1 MSEAEYERL
10 RKDMLLVI
18 AQHAASSG
26 EVTGRSIIGN
36 SVNLAMGEVPRHE
49 FVPSQLVDVAYMD
62 QPLPIG
68 HDKTISQPFIVA
80 LMVDLLDLQ
89 YDEKV
94 LEVGTGLGYQAA
106 VLSRIATSVYT
117 VDIIG
122 ELAEGAIE
130 NFQKLRY
137 SNIEVRIGNGYYG
150 WSEQAPFDKIIVAT
164 SSDSIP
170 DALIEQLK
178 PGGRLVMP
186 VGPEESQTLVLYV
199 KPESGSTEP
208 APKEILPVRFSR
220 MVVAH

>member
-1 MSEAEYERL
+1 MSKAEYERL
-10 RKDMLLVI
+10 RKEMLLVI

-26 EVTGRSIIGN
+26 GVTGRSIIGGD
-36 SVNLAMGEVPRHE
+36 VNLAMGEVPRHE

-122 ELAEGAIE
+122 ELAEGAME
-130 NFQKLRY
+130 NFQKLGY

-150 WSEQAPFDKIIVAT
+150 WAEQAPFDKIIVAT
-164 SSDSIP
+164 SGDSIP

-199 KPESGSTEP
+199 KPESGSIEP
-208 APKEILPVRFSR
+208 APKDILPVRFSR

>member
-26 EVTGRSIIGN
+26 GVTGRSIIGN

-89 YDEKV
+89 YDENV

-130 NFQKLRY
+130 NFQKLGY

-208 APKEILPVRFSR
+208 APQEILPVRFSR

>member
-1 MSEAEYERL
+1 MSEAEYEKL
-10 RKDMLLVI
+10 RKEMLFVI
-18 AQHAASSG
+18 AEHAVSSG
-26 EVTGRSIIGN
+26 GMTGRSTIGN
-36 SVNLAMGEVPRHE
+36 SVNEAMGEVPRHK
-49 FVPSQLVDVAYMD
+49 FVPSQLIDAAYMD

-89 YDEKV
+89 PDERV

-122 ELAEGAIE
+122 ELAEGAIG
-130 NFQKLRY
+130 NFQELGY

-150 WSEQAPFDKIIVAT
+150 WAEQAPFDKIIVAT
-164 SSDSIP
+164 SSDNIP

-186 VGPEESQTLVLYV
+186 VGTEDNQALVLYV
-199 KPESGSTEP
+199 KQESGSTEP
-208 APKEILPVRFSR
+208 ETKVILPVRFSR